1 MQEIK
6 EWTHDELLLLLNSLS
21 YGIDNELLPNALE
34 KAGLPKKDLGSIW
47 RDEKL
52 LQAYYH
58 FNNLIAKRLATEPR
72 LPMPL
77 VQMIDTALDSADAL
91 ILLHNVK
98 INTED
103 DMREFLR
110 RFNFSVGRF
119 PVEDMEAG
127 RDIPLH
133 AFLNKQE
140 ILRAVTQKVLKSVED
155 GQKPEF
161 TAIETNHL
169 EDAFRSD
176 PTLFSRHGPGTF
188 YGPPGGFDREA
199 GTIEGYV
206 SNIEEFEEL
215 WKDLK
220 IRPIG
225 YRSPRQGNPGLIT
238 FGRAFWKLQEILHGK
253 YNTEYRL
260 CTIPDCGTLFVY
272 SSKGKG
278 KPRSQFCSDP
288 CYKRYHN
295 EYNKLYMKHVKRAK
309 PEPRGKKK
317 EERLEWVKQ
326 ETLKS
331 LSNTVE
337 SVS

>member
-1 MQEIK
+1 MKEIK
-6 EWTHDELLLLLNSLS
+6 EWTHDDLLLLLNLLS
-21 YGIDNELLPNALE
+21 YGIDNELLPNVLE
-34 KAGLPKKDLGSIW
+34 KSGLPKKDLVSIW
-47 RDEKL
+47 SDDKL
-52 LQAYYH
+52 RQAYYH
-58 FNNLIAKRLATEPR
+58 FNNLIAKRLSTEPM

-77 VQMIDTALDSADAL
+77 MQMIDTAQDGADAL
-91 ILLHNVK
+91 ILLHNIE

-110 RFNFSVGRF
+110 RFNFPVGRLLG
-119 PVEDMEAG
+119 EDLEAG
-127 RDIPLH
+127 RDVPLH
-133 AFLNKQE
+133 AFLNTQE
-140 ILRAVTQKVLKSVED
+140 ILRSVTKKVLKSLED

-278 KPRSQFCSDP
+278 KPRSHFCSDP
-288 CYKRYHN
+288 CYKRHHN
-295 EYNKLYMKHVKRAK
+295 EYNNLYMKYIQRPRQKGQPVK
-309 PEPRGKKK
+309 GT
-317 EERLEWVKQ
+317 EWVKQ
-326 ETLKS
+326 EALKR